1 MGDDGQIAV
10 DVLQLCVRQEPVPA
24 NGAEGGLDPGVADGA
39 AAPEPVD
46 KLIVEPLGFVL
57 LRAGQANFTSRSIGT
72 GLATMS
78 RTGQCT
84 FTASTS
90 SW

>member
-1 MGDDGQIAV
+1 M
-10 DVLQLCVRQEPVPA
+10 PA
-24 NGAEGGLDPGVADGA
+24 NGTEGRLDALVTYDA
-39 AAPEPVD
+39 AAPELVD
-46 KLIVEPLGFVL
+46 ELGVEPLGCVFL
-57 LRAGQANFTSRSIGT
+57 MAGQANLTSRSIGT

-90 SW
+90 CW

>member
-1 MGDDGQIAV
+1 
-10 DVLQLCVRQEPVPA
+10 VPA
-24 NGAEGGLDPGVADGA
+24 NGAEGRLDARVADDA
-39 AAPEPVD
+39 AAPELVD
-46 KLIVEPLGFVL
+46 QLDMEPLGLVF
-57 LRAGQANFTSRSIGT
+57 RRTGQANLTSRSIGT

-90 SW
+90 C